1 MGAHSVRRQRRAGA
15 AALKFGIAAKIGLVL
30 AVVGMVAAG
39 TTGFY
44 AYQASRDLL
53 VDSAKNELLTATQVL
68 ARRITSARQE
78 VTRNLQIVAAQPE
91 TLATLEDRNPANAD
105 RVAALFK
112 SIMQA
117 NPGYFQIRL
126 ISAAKN
132 GMERVRVDR
141 DQGALMRIAGED
153 LQEKGHYPY
162 VYESLALPAGATYL
176 SRIVLNREVGAH
188 DGLGK
193 PTALLATP
201 VFNSAG
207 KARGLVVISVDLN
220 GIFSLLRADL
230 PAEFQLFFANGK
242 GDFLIHPDPEKT
254 FGFDK
259 GRRFLVQDEFPATQM
274 LIEQKDTHIVT
285 EAGAGRYAGSPVVAA
300 FIAQQVKVVSG
311 EPSVILGLALPRAS
325 VVKHAD
331 RLGQAMVQ
339 IMVGLSLAAIFVAL
353 ILGRVIT
360 RSLNTMS
367 SAVEAFTGSNT
378 LENLPLQRQDEI
390 GVLARSFDRMQNQI
404 RHQLAELEVRG
415 NELQQLAYHDLL
427 TGLPNRR
434 LMMDRLEHTLANT
447 ERYNQYGALLLLD
460 LDNFKTLNDSLGH
473 EAGDQ
478 LLVEVAARLK
488 ASIRQGDTA
497 ARLGGDEFVLILEQL
512 DERGIAATQAEIVAT
527 KLLRSLAQP
536 YMIEIRERSG
546 EVSRHSHRCTS
557 SIGIAMFSD
566 RSVSPEEL
574 LKRADSA
581 MYQSKAA
588 GRNTLCFFGR
598 DRQMPAAG

>member
-1 MGAHSVRRQRRAGA
+1 M
-15 AALKFGIAAKIGLVL
+15 
-30 AVVGMVAAG
+30 
-39 TTGFY
+39 
-44 AYQASRDLL
+44 LL
-53 VDSAKNELLTATQVL
+53 
-68 ARRITSARQE
+68 
-78 VTRNLQIVAAQPE
+78 
-91 TLATLEDRNPANAD
+91 
-105 RVAALFK
+105 
-112 SIMQA
+112 
-117 NPGYFQIRL
+117 
-126 ISAAKN
+126 
-132 GMERVRVDR
+132 
-141 DQGALMRIAGED
+141 
-153 LQEKGHYPY
+153 
-162 VYESLALPAGATYL
+162 
-176 SRIVLNREVGAH
+176 
-188 DGLGK
+188 
-193 PTALLATP
+193 
-201 VFNSAG
+201 
-207 KARGLVVISVDLN
+207 
-220 GIFSLLRADL
+220 
-230 PAEFQLFFANGK
+230 
-242 GDFLIHPDPEKT
+242 
-254 FGFDK
+254 
-259 GRRFLVQDEFPATQM
+259 
-274 LIEQKDTHIVT
+274 EQKDTHLVT
-285 EAGAGRYAGSPVVAA
+285 EASDGRHAGSPVVAA
-300 FIAQQVKVVSG
+300 FIAQQVKVVSA

-325 VVKHAD
+325 VVKQAD
-331 RLGQAMVQ
+331 RLGQTMVQ
-339 IMVGLSLAAIFVAL
+339 IVVGLSLAAIFLAL

-360 RSLNTMS
+360 RSINAMS
-367 SAVEAFTGSNT
+367 SAVAAFTGSNT
-378 LENLPLQRQDEI
+378 LENLPLHRQDEI

-447 ERYNQYGALLLLD
+447 ERHQLHGALLLLD

-473 EAGDQ
+473 AAGDQ

-536 YMIEIRERSG
+536 YLIEVRERSG
-546 EVSRHSHRCTS
+546 EVTRHSHYCTS

-598 DRQMPAAG
+598 DRQMSAAG